1 MKNKALS
8 KKLKYGTVAAI
19 LTVLFI
25 VFIAVINIIL
35 SAASEKYP
43 LYFDMTSE
51 ELYDISDAS
60 LNELSDGKNDVSIL
74 FFAKEDKLADV
85 GGSSLEMISK
95 LAKKYG
101 SLFPNVHVEYID
113 LVSQPNAANKY
124 KKTSS
129 DRVTQTTVI
138 FTCEA
143 TGASKIVQR
152 DGFFTFMTNSST
164 GAKTVHSFDGEKRIT
179 SCIKQVANATTP
191 TALFT
196 TGHGEPS
203 PTGLWIGSTLEKEG
217 YEVKTVNLSNEEIPD
232 GTELLVVYYP
242 QYDFAGI
249 DAEKAGGT
257 NEISRFSNYLK
268 DFGNVIVV
276 LSPTTRSELSELS
289 ALLSEWGISYTSGAI
304 VTESP
309 ANALDNDG
317 FFVIGNYAGEEDSY
331 AYQLHKGVSES
342 ASSPRPIAM
351 YSVPLSIS
359 EVSGKVVQPVITS
372 SKDAHI
378 ATNEETSPAGREVP
392 LVALSV
398 APKNNIEG
406 ELDYCNLLVIGSPYF
421 FDASIASISSY
432 GNSEILYGALKYF
445 GSSTATSS
453 IDSKVLANTS
463 LKTNAT
469 GETSKNGIIV
479 MSVIVPLIIL
489 AIGVLV
495 WRKRRYA

>member
-1 MKNKALS
+1 M
-8 KKLKYGTVAAI
+8 
-19 LTVLFI
+19 
-25 VFIAVINIIL
+25 
-35 SAASEKYP
+35 
-43 LYFDMTSE
+43 
-51 ELYDISDAS
+51 
-60 LNELSDGKNDVSIL
+60 
-74 FFAKEDKLADV
+74 
-85 GGSSLEMISK
+85 
-95 LAKKYG
+95 
-101 SLFPNVHVEYID
+101 
-113 LVSQPNAANKY
+113 
-124 KKTSS
+124 
-129 DRVTQTTVI
+129 
-138 FTCEA
+138 
-143 TGASKIVQR
+143 
-152 DGFFTFMTNSST
+152 
-164 GAKTVHSFDGEKRIT
+164 
-179 SCIKQVANATTP
+179 
-191 TALFT
+191 
-196 TGHGEPS
+196 
-203 PTGLWIGSTLEKEG
+203 
-217 YEVKTVNLSNEEIPD
+217 
-232 GTELLVVYYP
+232 
-242 QYDFAGI
+242 
-249 DAEKAGGT
+249 
-257 NEISRFSNYLK
+257 
-268 DFGNVIVV
+268 
-276 LSPTTRSELSELS
+276 
-289 ALLSEWGISYTSGAI
+289 SEWGISYTSGAI